1 MTSLKDITRPIAINL
16 ADFNSLY
23 EETMHSNSLLLDK
36 VLNYILKTKGKQ
48 IRPILVLLSAGL
60 SGKINK
66 STYTAAILIELLHT
80 ATLVHDDVVDESD
93 RRRGF
98 FSVNALWKNKVAVL
112 AGDYLLSKG
121 LLVSLQNKEY
131 KYLHLGSDAI
141 QSMSEGELLQIKKSR
156 TMNIDEET
164 YIAVIRKKTASL
176 FAACCSA
183 GTASTTEDNK
193 LIEKMKA
200 FGENLGMAF
209 QIKDDL
215 LDFDL
220 TNKTGKPTHNDLK
233 DRKFSLPLIY
243 TLKNISITEKRR
255 LLNILKKHTQ
265 NKEKIEYLI
274 RCIREVKGFEYA
286 ETRMHEYKNAALSTL
301 ADFPDSEYKKSLE
314 KLLTFIT
321 ERVY

>member
-1 MTSLKDITRPIAINL
+1 MTSLKEITRPIDINL
-16 ADFNSLY
+16 AEFNSLY
-23 EETMHSNSLLLDK
+23 RETMHSNSALLDK
-36 VLNYILKTKGKQ
+36 VLGYILKTKGKQ

-60 SGKINK
+60 AGKINK

-80 ATLVHDDVVDESD
+80 ATLIHDDVVDESD

-121 LLVSLQNKEY
+121 LLVSLESKEY

-141 QSMSEGELLQIKKSR
+141 QNMSEGELLQIKKSR

-164 YIAVIRKKTASL
+164 YITVIRKKTASL

-183 GTASTTEDNK
+183 GTASTTNDND

-220 TNKTGKPTHNDLK
+220 TNKTGKPAHNDLK

-243 TLKNISITEKRR
+243 TLKNISFTEKRS
-255 LLNILKKHTQ
+255 LLGILKNHTQ
-265 NKEKIEYLI
+265 SKDKIEHLI
-274 RCIREVKGFEYA
+274 QRIREEKGFEYA
-286 ETRMHEYKNAALSTL
+286 EARMNEYKNMALQTL
-301 ADFPDSEYKKSLE
+301 TDFPDSEYRKSLE
-314 KLLTFIT
+314 NLVTFIT
-321 ERVY
+321 DRVY

>member
-1 MTSLKDITRPIAINL
+1 M
-16 ADFNSLY
+16 
-23 EETMHSNSLLLDK
+23 
-36 VLNYILKTKGKQ
+36 
-48 IRPILVLLSAGL
+48 
-60 SGKINK
+60 
-66 STYTAAILIELLHT
+66 HT
-80 ATLVHDDVVDESD
+80 ATLIHDDVVDESD

-121 LLVSLQNKEY
+121 LLVSLESKEY

-141 QSMSEGELLQIKKSR
+141 QNMSEGELLQIKKSR
-156 TMNIDEET
+156 TMNINEET
-164 YIAVIRKKTASL
+164 YITVIRKKTASL

-183 GTASTTEDNK
+183 GTASTTNDND

-220 TNKTGKPTHNDLK
+220 TNKTGKPAHNDLK

-243 TLKNISITEKRR
+243 TLKNISFTEKRS
-255 LLNILKKHTQ
+255 LLGILKNHTQ
-265 NKEKIEYLI
+265 SKDKIEHLI
-274 RCIREVKGFEYA
+274 QRIREEKGFEYA
-286 ETRMHEYKNAALSTL
+286 EARMNEYKNMALQTL
-301 ADFPDSEYKKSLE
+301 TDFPDSEYRKSLE
-314 KLLTFIT
+314 NLVTFIT
-321 ERVY
+321 DRVY